1 MVDERPNTNICSSG
15 PIHRLVSMRKVTSTE
30 ATGAKRS
37 GRPWTGADR
46 MRLEL
51 MAEHQIPAEK
61 IARKLRRT
69 EAAVRTEARK
79 QRVMLAAPERQLSLT
94 DKRPYGGLRVQ
105 PRRSVAK
112 ATAPG
117 RPARSR
123 PERPEATQTETLF

>member
-1 MVDERPNTNICSSG
+1 
-15 PIHRLVSMRKVTSTE
+15 MRKVTRQQART
-30 ATGAKRS
+30 

-51 MAEHQIPAEK
+51 MAEHQIPAER
-61 IARKLRRT
+61 IAQKLRRT

-94 DKRPYGGLRVQ
+94 EKRPYGGLRVQ

-117 RPARSR
+117 RPSRSR
-123 PERPEATQTETLF
+123 PERPEAQQTETLF